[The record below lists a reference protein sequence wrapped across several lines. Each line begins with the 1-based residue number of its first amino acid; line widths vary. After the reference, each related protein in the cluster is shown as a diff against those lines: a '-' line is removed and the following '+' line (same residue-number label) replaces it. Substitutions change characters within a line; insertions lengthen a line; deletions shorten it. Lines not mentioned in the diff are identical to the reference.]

1 MYGKRS
7 IHDGCSLGV
16 SYTNR
21 HSHNGRFGKHLFPLG
36 RHGHVVG
43 VSRGQVRA
51 GSHVDTDHTAER
63 PAQTLIY
70 TDELHTWISFTGPR
84 PVLAYFYGHT
94 CITLYCTI
102 SSLILSRTYNPLMH
116 DIIIPSW
123 TFSYGMIQLSSQSNF
138 RFWYWKYWNDSR
150 KGSVEYSK
158 WWF

>member
-1 MYGKRS
+1 MYGKGS
-7 IHDGCSLGV
+7 IHDGCSLDV

-70 TDELHTWISFTGPR
+70 TDELHT
-84 PVLAYFYGHT
+84 
-94 CITLYCTI
+94 
-102 SSLILSRTYNPLMH
+102 
-116 DIIIPSW
+116 
-123 TFSYGMIQLSSQSNF
+123 
-138 RFWYWKYWNDSR
+138 
-150 KGSVEYSK
+150 
-158 WWF
+158 